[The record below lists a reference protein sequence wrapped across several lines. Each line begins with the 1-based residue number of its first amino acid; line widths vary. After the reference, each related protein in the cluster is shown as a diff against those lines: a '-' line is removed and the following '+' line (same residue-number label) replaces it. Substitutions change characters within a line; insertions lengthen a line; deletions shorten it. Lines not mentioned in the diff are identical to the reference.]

1 MSDLIVTAVG
11 VVGKDPNHVHT
22 AEGFDVSSFRMAV
35 TARRYDA
42 KQSSWIDG
50 DTSWVTVKA
59 FRKLGANVALSVH
72 KGDRV
77 IVHGRLAVRD
87 WDDGKG
93 RTGTSTEITAD
104 AIGHDLLWGTTAY
117 TPQRRVDG
125 APAAE
130 AQGAASSSSSEPAE
144 PGGDWGAM
152 AAAAP
157 AEDLPF

>member
-22 AEGFDVSSFRMAV
+22 ADGFDVSSFRMAV
-35 TARRYDA
+35 TSRRLDP
-42 KQSSWIDG
+42 KQNSWTDG

-59 FRKLGANVALSVH
+59 FRKLGANVAASLH

-77 IVHGRLAVRD
+77 IVHGKLTVRD

-104 AIGHDLLWGTTAY
+104 AIGHDLLWGTTEY
-117 TPQRRVDG
+117 RPQRRTDSG
-125 APAAE
+125 AAPAEVQAE
-130 AQGAASSSSSEPAE
+130 ADASEERA
-144 PGGDWGAM
+144 GDWGAM
-152 AAAAP
+152 AVAAP
-157 AEDLPF
+157 AADLPF